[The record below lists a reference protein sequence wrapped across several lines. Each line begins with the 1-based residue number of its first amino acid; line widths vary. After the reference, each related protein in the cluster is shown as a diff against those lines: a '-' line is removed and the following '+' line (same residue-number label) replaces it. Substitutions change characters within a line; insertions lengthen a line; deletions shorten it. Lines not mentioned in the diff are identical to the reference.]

1 MQEPLTFQRWMK
13 RLRAGL
19 DLTQEMLAEQV
30 GCATHTIRT
39 FERGTRRPSRD
50 MVERLAEV
58 LHVPQEQRA
67 EFMRLARAV
76 VGRAPDRQTDLDAE
90 RPQAEGAGR
99 LALATASSGRSA
111 SGQTATPG
119 AAVAP
124 APILATKLYV
134 PKPRSQRVARPQ
146 LLARLNRGLAGSL
159 TIVAAP
165 AGFGKTTLLAEWVAS
180 ILDRP
185 GSSGRSAKVAWL
197 SLDTA
202 DRDPTQFLHY
212 LVAALQG
219 VAPEV
224 GRSTLALIQ
233 SAHAPPLET
242 VLALLVNE
250 LTALPEPCVLVL
262 DDYHAIDTP
271 AVHQLLTFLLD
282 HLPPQLHLV
291 VATRI
296 DPPLPLS
303 RLRARRQ
310 LTELRAH
317 DLRFTLEEAAVFLR
331 EVMGLPLTADDVAA
345 LETRMEGWIAGLQ
358 LAALSLQDRP
368 HDQMARFIDAL
379 AGSNRFVVDYLVDE
393 VLARQ
398 PAHLQMFLL
407 QTSILERLCGPL
419 CDAVVLGN
427 STAPN
432 SASRTSQHAYSQMLL
447 EELERSNLF
456 IVPLDEARRWYRYHH
471 LFAQVLRHRLLS
483 GTDHNTVAT
492 LHARAS
498 AWFEQQGLID
508 DAVRQA
514 FAAQDRERATA
525 LIERHAMALL
535 ERSEE
540 PIVRGWVEQ
549 LPPGLIE
556 TRPRLALIAGW
567 LFFSL
572 YRFEALDQLLQTVLQ
587 APDAAQLPV
596 ELRGEIA
603 VLRATAARGR
613 EQYAAALEFAHEA
626 LALLPAEA
634 PAMRARAIITIG
646 ICLMHRG
653 EAAAAEAALGEA
665 AAIAQS
671 VGSQANALIAA
682 YWLATLYN
690 RQGRLGDTV
699 RVCEQII
706 AASEV
711 AWGAPLPLLGA
722 ARIGLGGVWYE
733 RNELER
739 AESQITEG
747 LRLLRGSIEQHLVW
761 IAYVVLAHIHQA
773 RGAEDVALRTLEEA
787 DAWAV
792 RLRTENPEF
801 HEMLAAQRA
810 RIWLRQGN
818 LAAALQWAAT
828 CRFRDELRL
837 SHVRRFAW
845 IRVRLAHYRQT
856 ADQSGLDELASI
868 IARLMAMVEAQG
880 WVRLQFE
887 LLILQALVAQA
898 QGTMGAA
905 LNVIERALTL
915 AAPEGYV
922 RLFVDEGA
930 PMAALLRAAQGAG
943 IMPSYVATLLAAFP
957 TAGKETGRQ
966 GDKETVARPDGAS
979 SLSPNLPVPQ
989 SLAEPLTAR
998 ELEVLQLL
1006 AAGQSNQAIAQR
1018 LIVAVG
1024 TVKRHVNSILSK
1036 LDVQSRLQAV
1046 ARARE
1051 LGLV

>member
-19 DLTQEMLAEQV
+19 DLTQEMLAEEV

-50 MVERLAEV
+50 MAERLAAV
-58 LHVPQEQRA
+58 LHVPQPQRA
-67 EFMRLARAV
+67 EFIRLARTAV
-76 VGRAPDRQTDLDAE
+76 SRAPDPLASADAE
-90 RPQAEGAGR
+90 RPQLDGAGR
-99 LALATASSGRSA
+99 PVLAAAIGGGSA
-111 SGQTATPG
+111 AEQ
-119 AAVAP
+119 AAQDTVVVAR

-134 PKPRSQRVARPQ
+134 PQPRSERVARPQ
-146 LLARLNRGLAGSL
+146 LLARLDRGLARSL
-159 TIVAAP
+159 TIIAAP

-180 ILDRP
+180 LLQHP
-185 GSSGRSAKVAWL
+185 ESSGRDTKVAWL
-197 SLDTA
+197 SLDAA
-202 DRDPTQFLHY
+202 DRDPAQFLRY
-212 LVAALQG
+212 LVAALQA

-224 GRSTLALIQ
+224 GRSTLALLQ
-233 SAHAPPLET
+233 SGHMPPLET
-242 VLALLVNE
+242 LLALLVNE
-250 LTALPEPCVLVL
+250 LVALPAPCVLVL
-262 DDYHAIDTP
+262 DDYHAIDMP
-271 AVHQLLTFLLD
+271 AVHQLLTFLID
-282 HLPPQLHLV
+282 HQPPQLHLV
-291 VATRI
+291 IATRI
-296 DPPLPLS
+296 DPPLPLA
-303 RLRARRQ
+303 RLRARGQ

-317 DLRFTLEEAAVFLR
+317 DLRFTPEEAAAFLR
-331 EVMGLPLTADDVAA
+331 EVMGLPLSIDDVVA

-358 LAALSLQDRP
+358 LAALSLQDCP
-368 HDQMARFIDAL
+368 PDQTTHFISAL

-398 PAHLQMFLL
+398 PAHLQIFLL
-407 QTSILERLCGPL
+407 QTSILERLCGSL
-419 CDAVVLGN
+419 CDAVVLGDG
-427 STAPN
+427 AELH
-432 SASRTSQHAYSQMLL
+432 AVSRTTQHAYSQLLL
-447 EELERSNLF
+447 ETLERSNLF

-483 GTDHNTVAT
+483 GTGQDTVAT
-492 LHARAS
+492 LHSRAS
-498 AWFEQQGLID
+498 FWFEQQGLID
-508 DAVRQA
+508 DAIRHALAGQNL
-514 FAAQDRERATA
+514 ERAVA

-535 ERSEE
+535 EHSEE
-540 PIVRGWVEQ
+540 PIVRRWVEQ

-556 TRPRLALIAGW
+556 TRPRLAIIAGW

-587 APDAAQLPV
+587 APDATHLPV
-596 ELRGEIA
+596 EILGEIA

-613 EQYAAALEFAHEA
+613 EQYAAALELAHEA
-626 LALLPAEA
+626 LALLPPEA
-634 PAMRARAIITIG
+634 PAMRARAIITVG

-653 EAAAAEAALGEA
+653 EAVAAEAALGEA

-671 VGSQANALIAA
+671 AGSQANALIAA

-706 AASEV
+706 EASGV

-733 RNELER
+733 RNELEH

-747 LRLLRGSIEQHLVW
+747 LTLLHGSMEQHLVW

-856 ADQSGLDELASI
+856 PDLRGLDDLA
-868 IARLMAMVEAQG
+868 ALVVRLMAMVEAQG

-887 LLILQALVAQA
+887 LLMLHALVAQA
-898 QGTMGAA
+898 QGDLGAA

-930 PMAALLRAAQGAG
+930 PMAALLQQIHASSSV
-943 IMPSYVATLLAAFP
+943 PSYVAKLLAAFP
-957 TAGKETGRQ
+957 DDHK
-966 GDKETVARPDGAS
+966 VARWQADKKGAVDDQTF
-979 SLSPNLPVPQ
+979 SLSPSDPVPA
-989 SLAEPLTAR
+989 SLLEPLTSR

-1006 AAGQSNQAIAQR
+1006 AAGHSNQAIAQR

-1051 LGLV
+1051 LGLF